1 MSNIIQSVTEL
12 IGNTPLMELAHIE
25 KDQKLKARLLGKLE
39 YLNATGSIKDRIA
52 RKKKESCSRDRSLLN
67 RRREIRESVSLLSEP
82 PRDTV

>member
-52 RKKKESCSRDRSLLN
+52 RKMIEDAEKEGILQPG
-67 RRREIRESVSLLSEP
+67 SVIIG
-82 PRDTV
+82 V